1 MKEKEFKEEKAQEL
15 FKLHYDELCDPD
27 KKHVRNAI
35 RNKTLGKIEGKK

>member
-1 MKEKEFKEEKAQEL
+1 MINKKEKEQKAQEL

-35 RNKTLGKIEGKK
+35 KNKGGFFFSQP